1 MERSA
6 YLCLY
11 ACCRYMGKRVWQSFR
26 IDPERL
32 EHMNCLQGSRRRL
45 LFLFMFFLIT
55 AAMFVTGCG
64 EEEKY
69 NKEKAQILD
78 ELKQVQLIKIP
89 EGLEGKALDAA
100 IDELAHKHK
109 AGLEQIDN
117 RLKELGE
124 KYGKADAKFKSETEE
139 LRKTLKQ
146 DHVEWMKA
154 AVAPKIKGDAV
165 MGVGIG
171 CRWKEIAVILGEPI
185 EKKQTAGLT
194 EFKYSGLVF
203 NEIRDHGETNGK
215 PLPPSYGPDAYY
227 MTGNGYKTGSGIQIG
242 MTKAEVLE
250 CYKGKLASLDDR
262 TDPKFIIMRY
272 DPTPDHK
279 HEYNQ
284 FMQLTDGKL
293 TRLIVAKH

>member
-1 MERSA
+1 
-6 YLCLY
+6 
-11 ACCRYMGKRVWQSFR
+11 MGKRVWQSFR

-32 EHMNCLQGSRRRL
+32 EQMNCLQGSRRRL

-89 EGLEGKALDAA
+89 EGLEGNALDAA

-203 NEIRDHGETNGK
+203 NEIRDHGETDGK
-215 PLPPSYGPDAYY
+215 SLPPSYGPDAYY
-227 MTGNGYKTGSGIQIG
+227 MTGNGYKTASGIQIG

-262 TDPKFIIMRY
+262 TDPKFIIMQY

>member
-1 MERSA
+1 
-6 YLCLY
+6 
-11 ACCRYMGKRVWQSFR
+11 MGKRVWQSFR

-32 EHMNCLQGSRRRL
+32 EQMNCLQGSRRRL

-109 AGLEQIDN
+109 VGLEQIDN

>member
-1 MERSA
+1 
-6 YLCLY
+6 
-11 ACCRYMGKRVWQSFR
+11 MGKRVWQDFR

-32 EHMNCLQGSRRRL
+32 EQMNCLQGSRRRL

-89 EGLEGKALDAA
+89 EGLEGNALDAA

-203 NEIRDHGETNGK
+203 NEIRDHGETDGK

>member
-1 MERSA
+1 
-6 YLCLY
+6 
-11 ACCRYMGKRVWQSFR
+11 MGKRVLQDFR

-32 EHMNCLQGSRRRL
+32 EQMNCLHGSRRRL
-45 LFLFMFFLIT
+45 LLLFMFFLIT

-89 EGLEGKALDAA
+89 EGLEGNALDAA

-203 NEIRDHGETNGK
+203 NEIRDHGETDGK

>member
-1 MERSA
+1 
-6 YLCLY
+6 
-11 ACCRYMGKRVWQSFR
+11 MGKRVWQSFQ

-32 EHMNCLQGSRRRL
+32 EQMNCLQGSRRRL
-45 LFLFMFFLIT
+45 LLLFMFFLIT

-89 EGLEGKALDAA
+89 EGLEGNALDAA

-109 AGLEQIDN
+109 VGLEQIDN

-203 NEIRDHGETNGK
+203 NEIRDHGETDGK

>member
-1 MERSA
+1 
-6 YLCLY
+6 
-11 ACCRYMGKRVWQSFR
+11 MGKRVWQSFQ

-32 EHMNCLQGSRRRL
+32 EHMNCLQGSRLRL

-89 EGLEGKALDAA
+89 EGLEGNALDAA

-109 AGLEQIDN
+109 VGLEQIDN

-203 NEIRDHGETNGK
+203 NEIRDHGETDGK

-242 MTKAEVLE
+242 MTKAEVLD

>member
-1 MERSA
+1 
-6 YLCLY
+6 
-11 ACCRYMGKRVWQSFR
+11 MGKRVWQSFQ

-32 EHMNCLQGSRRRL
+32 EQMNCLQGSRRRL
-45 LFLFMFFLIT
+45 LLLFMFFLIT

-89 EGLEGKALDAA
+89 EGLEGNALDAA

-203 NEIRDHGETNGK
+203 NEIRDHGETDGK

>member
-1 MERSA
+1 
-6 YLCLY
+6 
-11 ACCRYMGKRVWQSFR
+11 MGKRVWQSFQ

-45 LFLFMFFLIT
+45 LLLFMFLLIT

-203 NEIRDHGETNGK
+203 NEIRDHGETDGK

>member
-1 MERSA
+1 
-6 YLCLY
+6 
-11 ACCRYMGKRVWQSFR
+11 MGKRVWQSFQ

-32 EHMNCLQGSRRRL
+32 EQMNCLQGSRRRL
-45 LFLFMFFLIT
+45 LLLFMFFLIT

-89 EGLEGKALDAA
+89 EGLEGNALDAA

>member
-1 MERSA
+1 
-6 YLCLY
+6 
-11 ACCRYMGKRVWQSFR
+11 MGKRVWQDFR

-32 EHMNCLQGSRRRL
+32 EQMNCLQGSRRRL
-45 LFLFMFFLIT
+45 LLLFMFFLIT

-89 EGLEGKALDAA
+89 EGLEGNALDAA

-203 NEIRDHGETNGK
+203 NEIRDHGETDGK

>member
-1 MERSA
+1 
-6 YLCLY
+6 
-11 ACCRYMGKRVWQSFR
+11 MGKRVWQSFR

-32 EHMNCLQGSRRRL
+32 EQMNCLQGFRRRL
-45 LFLFMFFLIT
+45 LLLFMFFLIT

-117 RLKELGE
+117 RLRELGE

-146 DHVEWMKA
+146 DHIEWMKA

-185 EKKQTAGLT
+185 EKKQTVGLT

-203 NEIRDHGETNGK
+203 NEIRDHGETDGK

>member
-1 MERSA
+1 
-6 YLCLY
+6 
-11 ACCRYMGKRVWQSFR
+11 MGKRVWQDFR

-32 EHMNCLQGSRRRL
+32 EHMNCLQGSRCRL

-203 NEIRDHGETNGK
+203 NEIRDHGETDGK

>member
-1 MERSA
+1 
-6 YLCLY
+6 
-11 ACCRYMGKRVWQSFR
+11 
-26 IDPERL
+26 
-32 EHMNCLQGSRRRL
+32 MNCLQGSRRRL
-45 LFLFMFFLIT
+45 LFLFMFFMIT
-55 AAMFVTGCG
+55 AALFVTGCG

-89 EGLEGKALDAA
+89 EGLEGNALDAA

-203 NEIRDHGETNGK
+203 NEIRDRGETDGK

>member
-1 MERSA
+1 
-6 YLCLY
+6 
-11 ACCRYMGKRVWQSFR
+11 MGKRAWQSFR

-32 EHMNCLQGSRRRL
+32 EQMNCLQGSRRRL
-45 LFLFMFFLIT
+45 LLLFMFFLIT

-89 EGLEGKALDAA
+89 EGLEGNALDAA

>member
-1 MERSA
+1 
-6 YLCLY
+6 
-11 ACCRYMGKRVWQSFR
+11 MGKRVWQSFQ

-89 EGLEGKALDAA
+89 EGLEGNALDAA

>member
-1 MERSA
+1 
-6 YLCLY
+6 
-11 ACCRYMGKRVWQSFR
+11 MGKRVWQSFR

-45 LFLFMFFLIT
+45 LLLFMFFLIT

-89 EGLEGKALDAA
+89 EGLEGNALDAA

-203 NEIRDHGETNGK
+203 NEIRDHGETDGK

>member
-1 MERSA
+1 
-6 YLCLY
+6 
-11 ACCRYMGKRVWQSFR
+11 MGKRVWQSFR

-32 EHMNCLQGSRRRL
+32 EQMNCLQGSRRRL

-89 EGLEGKALDAA
+89 EGLEGNALDAA

>member
-1 MERSA
+1 
-6 YLCLY
+6 
-11 ACCRYMGKRVWQSFR
+11 MGKRVWQGFR

-32 EHMNCLQGSRRRL
+32 EQMNCLQGSRRRL
-45 LFLFMFFLIT
+45 LLLFMFFLIT

-203 NEIRDHGETNGK
+203 NEIRDHGETDGK

>member
-1 MERSA
+1 
-6 YLCLY
+6 
-11 ACCRYMGKRVWQSFR
+11 MGKRVWQSFR

-32 EHMNCLQGSRRRL
+32 EQMNCLQGSRRRL
-45 LFLFMFFLIT
+45 LLLFMFFLIT

-89 EGLEGKALDAA
+89 EGLEGNALDAA

>member
-1 MERSA
+1 
-6 YLCLY
+6 
-11 ACCRYMGKRVWQSFR
+11 MGKRVWQSFR

-32 EHMNCLQGSRRRL
+32 EQMNCLQGSRRRL
-45 LFLFMFFLIT
+45 LFLCMFFLIT

-109 AGLEQIDN
+109 VGLEQIDN

-124 KYGKADAKFKSETEE
+124 KYGKADTKFKSETEE

-203 NEIRDHGETNGK
+203 NEIRDHGETDGK

>member
-1 MERSA
+1 
-6 YLCLY
+6 
-11 ACCRYMGKRVWQSFR
+11 MGKRVWQSFR

-32 EHMNCLQGSRRRL
+32 EQMNCLQGSRRRL
-45 LFLFMFFLIT
+45 LFLCMFFLIT

-89 EGLEGKALDAA
+89 EGLEGNALDAA

-203 NEIRDHGETNGK
+203 NEIRDHGETDGK

-227 MTGNGYKTGSGIQIG
+227 MTGNGYKTASGIQIG

-262 TDPKFIIMRY
+262 TDPKFIIMQY

>member
-1 MERSA
+1 
-6 YLCLY
+6 
-11 ACCRYMGKRVWQSFR
+11 MGKRVWQSFR

-32 EHMNCLQGSRRRL
+32 EQMNCLQGSRRRL
-45 LFLFMFFLIT
+45 LLLFMFFLIT

-89 EGLEGKALDAA
+89 EGLEGNALDAA

-203 NEIRDHGETNGK
+203 NEIRDHGETDGK

-227 MTGNGYKTGSGIQIG
+227 MTGNGYKTASGIQIG

>member
-1 MERSA
+1 
-6 YLCLY
+6 
-11 ACCRYMGKRVWQSFR
+11 MGKRVWQSFQ

-117 RLKELGE
+117 RLK
-124 KYGKADAKFKSETEE
+124 ADAKFKSETEE

-203 NEIRDHGETNGK
+203 NEIRDHGETDGK

>member
-1 MERSA
+1 MD
-6 YLCLY
+6 
-11 ACCRYMGKRVWQSFR
+11 KRVWQSFR

-45 LFLFMFFLIT
+45 LLLFMFFLIT

-89 EGLEGKALDAA
+89 EGLEGNALDAA

-203 NEIRDHGETNGK
+203 NEIRDHGETDGK

>member
-1 MERSA
+1 
-6 YLCLY
+6 
-11 ACCRYMGKRVWQSFR
+11 
-26 IDPERL
+26 
-32 EHMNCLQGSRRRL
+32 MNRLQGTRRRL
-45 LFLFMFFLIT
+45 LLLFMFFLIT
-55 AAMFVTGCG
+55 AALFVTGCG
-64 EEEKY
+64 EEEKF

-78 ELKQVQLIKIP
+78 ELKQVQLIRIP
-89 EGLEGKALDAA
+89 EGLEGNALDTA
-100 IDELAHKHK
+100 IDELAPKHK
-109 AGLEQIDN
+109 SALEQVDAK
-117 RLKELGE
+117 LKALGE
-124 KYGKADAKFKSETEE
+124 KYEKADVKFKADAEE
-139 LRKTLKQ
+139 IRKTLKQ
-146 DHVEWMKA
+146 EHIEWLKA
-154 AVAPKIKGDAV
+154 AVAPKIKGDSV

-171 CRWKEIAVILGEPI
+171 CRWKEINEILGEPI
-185 EKKQTAGLT
+185 EKKNTAVLT

-203 NEIRDHGETNGK
+203 NEIRDHGETYGK

-250 CYKGKLASLDDR
+250 CYKGKLALLDDR
-262 TDPKFIIMRY
+262 TDPRFIIMRY

>member
-1 MERSA
+1 
-6 YLCLY
+6 
-11 ACCRYMGKRVWQSFR
+11 MGKRVWQSFQ

-89 EGLEGKALDAA
+89 EGLEGNALDAA

-203 NEIRDHGETNGK
+203 NEIRDHGETDGK

>member
-11 ACCRYMGKRVWQSFR
+11 ACCRYMGKRVWQSFQ

-45 LFLFMFFLIT
+45 LFLFMFFMIT

-89 EGLEGKALDAA
+89 EGLEGNALDAA

-203 NEIRDHGETNGK
+203 NEIRDHGETDGK

>member
-1 MERSA
+1 
-6 YLCLY
+6 
-11 ACCRYMGKRVWQSFR
+11 
-26 IDPERL
+26 
-32 EHMNCLQGSRRRL
+32 MNCLQGSRRRL
-45 LFLFMFFLIT
+45 LLLFMFFLIT
-55 AAMFVTGCG
+55 SAMFVTGCG

-203 NEIRDHGETNGK
+203 NEIRDHGETDGK

>member
-1 MERSA
+1 
-6 YLCLY
+6 
-11 ACCRYMGKRVWQSFR
+11 MGKRVWQGFQ

-45 LFLFMFFLIT
+45 LFLCMFFLIT

-89 EGLEGKALDAA
+89 EGLEGNALDAA

-203 NEIRDHGETNGK
+203 NEIRDHGETDGK